1 MTGGVNLL
9 VNQDIDGTRT
19 SKSIEQNLKRR
30 QNLFGILK
38 REISWTKTQNLEH
51 CLWPMDKPIIPFSLT
66 NYIHQQH
73 KRFN

>member
-9 VNQDIDGTRT
+9 VNQDIDCTRT
-19 SKSIEQNLKRR
+19 SIEQNLKPH
-30 QNLFGILK
+30 QNLFRILK

-51 CLWPMDKPIIPFSLT
+51 CLWPVDKKVIPFSLT
-66 NYIHQQH
+66 NYLHQKH